1 MSDFNLDQWIE
12 SIQEGKGSLSKNHQ
26 KRIDTHPDW
35 RGYLRHNG
43 TVLEISAW
51 IKEYN
56 GKKKF
61 SLAVKP
67 YVKRDPLAPQQP
79 KQNDWSKNRLS
90 DDDMP
95 F

>member
-26 KRIDTHPDW
+26 KRIDTHPDY

-51 IKEYN
+51 IKE
-56 GKKKF
+56 
-61 SLAVKP
+61 
-67 YVKRDPLAPQQP
+67 
-79 KQNDWSKNRLS
+79 
-90 DDDMP
+90 
-95 F
+95 